1 MSIYFRWH
9 VIIPV
14 EAYIVNMLHMFEQ
27 SAQAEACLAAETERR
42 SPVPP
47 SAALSNTAS
56 AKTSAPVP
64 PISTTRVNFAPDT
77 TPINHGTGTSP
88 TSYSS
93 GFYRGSSE
101 SKTNLSQHEEAFL
114 PLRAQLPKDLSAQEL
129 AVMERIFPFIAH
141 TAMSSKS
148 ISEIVWIVRIPEEE
162 IVHVIEK
169 VSFLQIVKKVSP

>member
-1 MSIYFRWH
+1 M
-9 VIIPV
+9 
-14 EAYIVNMLHMFEQ
+14 NMLHMFEQ
-27 SAQAEACLAAETERR
+27 SAQAEACLAAEIERR

-47 SAALSNTAS
+47 TAG

-93 GFYRGSSE
+93 SFYRGSSE

-129 AVMERIFPFIAH
+129 AVMERILPFIAH
-141 TAMSSKS
+141 TAVSSKS